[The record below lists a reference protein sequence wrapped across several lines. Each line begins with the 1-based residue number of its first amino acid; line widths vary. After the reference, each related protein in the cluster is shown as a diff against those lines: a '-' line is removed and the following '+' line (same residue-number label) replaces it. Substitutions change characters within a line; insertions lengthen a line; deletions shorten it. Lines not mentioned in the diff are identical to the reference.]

1 MKTLPLPSK
10 LLKTLALAA
19 LLAPFACAADEVDA
33 SETAGPGTSASVR
46 QDNAGTGQPAGK
58 KVKKAKKQPEKPV
71 VTVTVTKRNEPAEK
85 ESVPEPDP
93 GWIGDCYYYA
103 DGGYYHK
110 DGVYWR
116 ADMKTH
122 YVYEEECWHLANGGI
137 LTGTGVYYPTI
148 AAPDG
153 ILGVPWRLAAV
164 VTALVAGPPND
175 PGEPPPK
182 PTRVVIEVRS
192 SSDR

>member
-1 MKTLPLPSK
+1 MKTLPIPSK

-19 LLAPFACAADEVDA
+19 LLAPFVCVAADE
-33 SETAGPGTSASVR
+33 
-46 QDNAGTGQPAGK
+46 
-58 KVKKAKKQPEKPV
+58 
-71 VTVTVTKRNEPAEK
+71 AEK
-85 ESVPEPDP
+85 APEPDP

-137 LTGTGVYYPTI
+137 LTGTGVYFPPVI
-148 AAPDG
+148 APEGALG
-153 ILGVPWRLAAV
+153 IPWRLAAV
-164 VTALVAGPPND
+164 TVALIAGPPEN
-175 PGEPPPK
+175 PGKPPAK
-182 PTRVVIEVRS
+182 PPVRVIIEKRK
-192 SSDR
+192 

>member
-1 MKTLPLPSK
+1 MKTFQLPSK

-19 LLAPFACAADEVDA
+19 LLAAFACAAAEVGA
-33 SETAGPGTSASVR
+33 
-46 QDNAGTGQPAGK
+46 GQP
-58 KVKKAKKQPEKPV
+58 VKKQPKEQPEKSA
-71 VTVTVTKRNEPAEK
+71 VTVTKNDVPVK
-85 ESVPEPDP
+85 MESAPEPDP

-137 LTGTGVYYPTI
+137 LTGTGVYFPPVV
-148 AAPDG
+148 APEGALG
-153 ILGVPWRLAAV
+153 IPWRLAAV
-164 VTALVAGPPND
+164 TVSLIAGPPED
-175 PGEPPPK
+175 PGKPPAK
-182 PTRVVIEVRS
+182 PPVRVVIEKRN
-192 SSDR
+192 